1 MTWSHGTTATITGT
15 GFGVKNPVAP
25 LVWAP
30 LRNSLDPVP
39 GSRVAAWNE
48 PPKAQ
53 LAVANGTQLARWNM
67 RRDTGWPPL
76 DGSNAFQIRLP
87 TPPNNLYLRGKHY
100 LAFDPVAAGGMNH
113 KMWRAIPD
121 ALEDGRINW
130 YANWHHVAGGDG
142 RVGIEAAAE
151 QRWNDRLYPH
161 SQWNTEEWIYRKS
174 TPGVRD
180 GRLAFLM
187 NNQDFGD
194 LNPCLNTTAT
204 DTGITTFGMQDDLT
218 NVTLQPET
226 PEWWAYYRDLY
237 YDDTYARV
245 VVGNA
250 ATYAAC
256 TQTEIQIPLEWSD
269 TQITVGVNLGSFE
282 SLAGYWVYV
291 FDSSNTIVHSEQI
304 AGFTQLLSSL
314 PRQAGQSRTYGPAN
328 IPLGAQSVSVRLS
341 RTTGAATANEV
352 AHALMQFS
360 LDGGA
365 TWSAVHHVGMTGGD
379 KRLLRNGEVLG
390 YTEGTWYLPEPNN
403 ANRQI
408 RGQLNYLSAIN
419 CGLQYRFD

>member
-1 MTWSHGTTATITGT
+1 MWSHGTTATITGT
-15 GFGVKNPVAP
+15 GFGVKNPAAP

-30 LRNSLDPVP
+30 LRNSLNPIS
-39 GSRVAAWNE
+39 GSRVTAWNE
-48 PPKAQ
+48 PTKAQ
-53 LAVANGTQLARWNM
+53 LAVTNGMQLARWNM

-121 ALEDGRINW
+121 ALEGGRINW

-142 RVGIEAAAE
+142 RVGIESAAE

-256 TQTEIQIPLEWSD
+256 TQTEIQIPIAWSD

-282 SLAGYWVYV
+282 SLAGYWIYV

-304 AGFTQLLSSL
+304 PGYSQALGLAA
-314 PRQAGQSRTYGPAN
+314 RGAGQTRSYLLPV
-328 IPLGAQSVSVRLS
+328 PVGATSVSIRFP
-341 RTTGAATANEV
+341 RTAGATTANEIIRV
-352 AHALMQFS
+352 TMQYT
-360 LDGGA
+360 LDGS
-365 TWSAVHHVGMTGGD
+365 TWSADHHAGIKGGD
-379 KRLLRNGEVLG
+379 LTLLRNGNVAVNAEA
-390 YTEGTWYLPEPNN
+390 TFNLPQPNN
-403 ANRQI
+403 PNRQI
-408 RGQLNYLSAIN
+408 QGLLHYLSPVT
-419 CGLQYRFD
+419 CGLDYRFD